1 MDFVAGNIGLNNKYH
16 FNTSH
21 PLNMWYADLDGN
33 GFHDPIMGYY
43 IPTATGKKELYPA
56 LGLDEI
62 VTQVPA
68 VKKTY
73 LLHKNFSTAT
83 MADVFRSVSE
93 PAKLIAAEAA
103 SSWFENTGNGSFK
116 QHPLPAE
123 AQFAPVNC
131 ILVNDYNKDGLPDI
145 LLAGNEYQTEVMTGQ
160 YDASYGMLL
169 LGSPAKTFTAIPQSK
184 SGIFLRG
191 DTRCMRSIVINN
203 KPMMLAAINNS
214 MLQVLRVNE

>member
-1 MDFVAGNIGLNNKYH
+1 MDKDGDMDFVAGNIGLNNKYH

-83 MADVFRSVSE
+83 MADVFRSVPE

-103 SSWFENTGNGSFK
+103 TSWFENTGNGSFK

-160 YDASYGMLL
+160 YDASYGLL
-169 LGSPAKTFTAIPQSK
+169 LLAITSENCLLQFPKAKAEFSYVAIQGVCVPLS
-184 SGIFLRG
+184 
-191 DTRCMRSIVINN
+191 SIIR
-203 KPMMLAAINNS
+203 LWC
-214 MLQVLRVNE
+214 